1 MTGKIVL
8 ASPRG
13 FCAGVERAI
22 DVVEEALAKYG
33 KPVYVKH
40 QIVHNSH
47 VIDDL
52 SQKGAVFVESVDDV
66 PNGSV
71 VIFSAHGVPP
81 SAHAEAAARN
91 LRIIDATCPL
101 VAKVHLEA
109 KRYSR
114 EGYSILL
121 VGHRGHVEVIGTS
134 GEAPEVTQLV
144 ETVEDANKVIVPNPD
159 KVVCLTQTTL
169 SVDDTR
175 KIVEA
180 LKARFPRLVFPPK
193 EDICY
198 ATQNR
203 QNAVKELA
211 KGVGLV
217 IVVGSKN
224 SSNSNR
230 LVEVARDL
238 GVKAYLVN
246 EFSEIDPVWLD
257 NVDSVGITS
266 GASVPDY
273 LVQEVIKRLKES
285 GISEVVELSV
295 LKENTKFSLPR
306 I

>member
-101 VAKVHLEA
+101 VTKVHLEA

-285 GISEVVELSV
+285 GISEVAELSV

>member
-285 GISEVVELSV
+285 GISEVAELSV

>member
-1 MTGKIVL
+1 MDKIVL

-22 DVVEEALAKYG
+22 DAVEKALAKYG
-33 KPVYVKH
+33 RPVYVKH

-52 SQKGAVFVESVDDV
+52 RKEGEVFVEDLDEV
-66 PNGSV
+66 PPGSV

-81 SAHAEAAARN
+81 SAHDEAAKRN
-91 LRIIDATCPL
+91 LTIIDATCPL
-101 VAKVHLEA
+101 VTKVHMEA
-109 KRYSR
+109 RKYSR
-114 EGYSILL
+114 EGYSILF

-134 GEAPEVTQLV
+134 GEAPELTQLV
-144 ETVEDANKVIVPNPD
+144 ETVEDANNIPVSNPD

-169 SVDDTR
+169 SIDDTR
-175 KIVEA
+175 KVIEA
-180 LKARFPRLVFPPK
+180 LKARFPRIIFPPK

-230 LVEVARDL
+230 LVEVARNS
-238 GVKAYLVN
+238 GANAYLVN
-246 EFSEIDPVWLD
+246 DYREINPDWLV
-257 NVDSVGITS
+257 NVFSVGITS

-273 LVQEVIKRLKES
+273 LVQEVIGHLKSAGVAQVTELAT
-285 GISEVVELSV
+285 IVEN
-295 LKENTKFSLPR
+295 LKFVLPR